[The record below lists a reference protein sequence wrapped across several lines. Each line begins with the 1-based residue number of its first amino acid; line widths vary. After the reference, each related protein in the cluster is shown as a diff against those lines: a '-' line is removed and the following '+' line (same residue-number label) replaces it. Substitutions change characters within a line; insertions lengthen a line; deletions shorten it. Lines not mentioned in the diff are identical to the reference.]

1 MAKINFRTCLSG
13 DSKDFSSESGSKYLD
28 QYEYDFD
35 DKGEVKRTTLHKTD
49 KPINV
54 YARIQADYE
63 SCDINAIMRRFALGD
78 SSVLDV
84 KSGFYADVTKM
95 PKTLAEVFA
104 RNVEAQRVFDHLP
117 ADVKELF
124 DNSYEEFWTE
134 YGSDE
139 FLDKIDQYND
149 RFVDHSFDV
158 EDVVKEDVADE

>member
-104 RNVEAQRVFDHLP
+104 RNVEAQRVFDHPPLQHLQHQKN
-117 ADVKELF
+117 DLQIYHYT
-124 DNSYEEFWTE
+124 DQSY
-134 YGSDE
+134 
-139 FLDKIDQYND
+139 LKIHLNHIQSRIPHRNYQTIP
-149 RFVDHSFDV
+149 
-158 EDVVKEDVADE
+158 